1 MNQFLGAE
9 ATNIMTEE
17 FIQLSAVL
25 NVLAGAFLL
34 VYWYAFAL
42 FMPYKELST
51 TLALLVEH
59 RNWVWINTIGV
70 LGALLGL
77 LGQGGI
83 LAVQIDHASW
93 VGVAGYFVASTG
105 TILLI
110 GTMLWETVLWPIVV
124 KHDRGLLDFNG
135 PLYRSK
141 TFVPFFIVSGLIY
154 SVGYILVGVGI
165 MQAGILPW
173 MGGLLL
179 AVGAP
184 TFGLGSMF
192 GKYQVYPR
200 SIGVT
205 LMSVGLFWI
214 GVVMFGLV

>member
-1 MNQFLGAE
+1 
-9 ATNIMTEE
+9 MTLE
-17 FIQLSAVL
+17 FISLSAIL
-25 NVLAGAFLL
+25 NIAAGALL
-34 VYWYAFAL
+34 LIYWYAFAL
-42 FMPYKELST
+42 FMPYKELSS

-77 LGQGGI
+77 LGQAGI
-83 LAVQIDHASW
+83 LAVQINQASW
-93 VGVAGYFVASTG
+93 VGVIGYFIASSG
-105 TILLI
+105 TVLLI
-110 GTMLWETVLWPIVV
+110 GTMIWETVLWPIFV
-124 KHDRGLLDFNG
+124 KHDRSLLDFNG

-141 TFVPFFIVSGLIY
+141 TFVPFFVIAGLIY

-165 MQAGILPW
+165 MQTDILPW

-205 LMSVGLFWI
+205 LMSAGLIWLGI
-214 GVVMFGLV
+214 AMFGVS

>member
-1 MNQFLGAE
+1 
-9 ATNIMTEE
+9 MTLE
-17 FIQLSAVL
+17 FISLSSIL
-25 NVLAGAFLL
+25 NIAAGVFLL
-34 VYWYAFAL
+34 IYWFAFAL

-70 LGALLGL
+70 LGALFGL
-77 LGQGGI
+77 LGQAGI
-83 LAVQIDHASW
+83 LAVQGQQASL
-93 VGVAGYFVASTG
+93 VGVAGYFVASAG
-105 TILLI
+105 TVLLI
-110 GTMLWETVLWPIVV
+110 GTMIWETVLWPIIV
-124 KHDRGLLDFNG
+124 KHDRDLLNFNG
-135 PLYRSK
+135 PLYQSK
-141 TFVPFFIVSGLIY
+141 TFVPFFVISGLIY
-154 SVGYILVGVGI
+154 SLGYILVGVGI
-165 MQAGILPW
+165 MQTGILPW